1 MEFACNPK
9 SASAFSAALTQRLAS
24 ASGVRWLLIDTALL
38 PEGSAADLAA
48 RMRLPLANA
57 LLGSALESFG
67 QHAPHVLAL
76 PDDPARLREVLERF
90 LKLDPR
96 APAFSVLESDAEL
109 SQLTKLF
116 GYLALA
122 TVDCDLEV
130 HCRFADTR
138 VLPHLLNCLLPVQS
152 ALISQ
157 VVQRWYWAD
166 HLSAPQMWRRRTSGN
181 NESPLALSAASNLE
195 LSNGQFSA
203 MLAASEPDTVFY
215 LLLDNTPELVPKTE
229 RGNFRDQLQRV
240 LGLANKFKLTTPN
253 DRLQFSILSLS
264 CGEDFH
270 ARAVLTPTWHAI
282 AAGGSTLEA
291 EMKKWTDAVWDDIQS
306 AQVHE

>member
-1 MEFACNPK
+1 M
-9 SASAFSAALTQRLAS
+9 
-24 ASGVRWLLIDTALL
+24 
-38 PEGSAADLAA
+38 AADRHGAVA
-48 RMRLPLANA
+48 RRRCGRFGGANA
-57 LLGSALESFG
+57 FAAGKCIAWLCVESFG

-76 PDDPARLREVLERF
+76 PDGPVQLRDVLERF

-122 TVDCDLEV
+122 TVECDLQA

-138 VLPHLLNCLLPVQS
+138 VLPHLLSCLLPVQS
-152 ALISQ
+152 ALTSQ
-157 VVQRWYWAD
+157 MVQRWHWAD
-166 HLSAPQMWRRRTSGN
+166 HLSVPQMWQRRTGD
-181 NESPLALSAASNLE
+181 NESPLALGAAPNLE
-195 LSNGQFSA
+195 LNNDQFSV

-229 RGNFRDQLQRV
+229 RGNFRDQLQRI
-240 LGLANKFKLTTPN
+240 LGVASKFKLTTPN

-264 CGEDFH
+264 CGEDFQ
-270 ARAVLTPTWHAI
+270 ARAVLTPTWRAI